1 MYEFLGELDVAA
13 QPVEHLEGIRT
24 QLHLG
29 EAVVVL
35 GDLGRVGHAHEELKG
50 DVRVVDYDVWE
61 TLRGHSYVED

>member
-13 QPVEHLEGIRT
+13 QPVEHLEGIRA

-35 GDLGRVGHAHEELKG
+35 GDLGRVGHADEELEG
-50 DVRVVDYDVWE
+50 DVRVVDHDVWQP
-61 TLRGHSYVED
+61 LRRHPDVED